1 MVFLSLLAT
10 FSVAVSLMILQLV
23 LSQDSWVSEYAHF
36 SMIWQDSLRLTLLVL
51 EFMRKRVLVAVR
63 NE

>member
-23 LSQDSWVSEYAHF
+23 ISQDSWVSEYAHF
-36 SMIWQDSLRLTLLVL
+36 SMIWQDGLRLTLLVL
-51 EFMRKRVLVAVR
+51 ESMRK
-63 NE
+63 